1 MSISSYKFHKM
12 YIIQLGILCIQYGVF
27 PCQSF
32 SDMYITLH
40 ADVDIASCVTV
51 FDEECL
57 LGSGQYEST
66 C

>member
-1 MSISSYKFHKM
+1 M
-12 YIIQLGILCIQYGVF
+12 QYGVY

-32 SDMYITLH
+32 SDLYITLH

-66 C
+66 S